1 MSLLVIGLSHHR
13 APIDVLERAALDE
26 TRRARLA
33 TLASQSDDV
42 VESVVV
48 STCNR
53 TEIYAEV
60 GTFHGAVADLTD
72 ALVED
77 KVRELAWTI
86 DEHGRRRLTP
96 GGLYGRRK
104 MTPLVRR
111 SLPEATPGAV
121 DRAMRPLGLSG
132 VRRAKGIRTT
142 IRPRTAAA
150 PATC

>member
-72 ALVED
+72 ALVEATLVSRD
-77 KVRELAWTI
+77 QLREHLDLQYGEAAVAHVFNVAAGLDSMAVGESQILAQL
-86 DEHGRRRLTP
+86 R
-96 GGLYGRRK
+96 
-104 MTPLVRR
+104 
-111 SLPEATPGAV
+111 
-121 DRAMRPLGLSG
+121 
-132 VRRAKGIRTT
+132 
-142 IRPRTAAA
+142 
-150 PATC
+150 